1 MQTTVLTLCGC
12 PASGKSSLATALSE
26 YLHHLATCIIV
37 SFDLIERVYY
47 TLHGNGETVW
57 DRDVWRVSR
66 IQAYQ
71 CIRTILHAIQT
82 NSGDFGQVR
91 DDCSVLPEM
100 KSISFSQGASGV
112 KSIVVVVDDT
122 MHLRSMR
129 KSVMKLCRECRTH
142 NQVIL

>member
-12 PASGKSSLATALSE
+12 PASGKSSLAAALPE
-26 YLHHLATCIIV
+26 YLHHLASCIVV
-37 SFDLIERVYY
+37 SFDSIERGYY
-47 TLHGNGETVW
+47 ALNGSEGTVW

-71 CIRTILHAIQT
+71 CIRTILQAVQT
-82 NSGDFGQVR
+82 NGGDFGQVR

-100 KSISFSQGASGV
+100 KSISFSQGVSGV

-122 MHLRSMR
+122 MHLKSMR
-129 KSVMKLCRECRTH
+129 KSVMKLCRECRIH
-142 NQVIL
+142 IRVIL